1 MISYYIG
8 SGDNAERLVSLCRK
22 YDFDI
27 DIMHRRYIIDG
38 KSILGVMSLV
48 GDTIGIDLMTDDENI
63 KEEFKKKL
71 YEEVK

>member
-8 SGDNAERLVSLCRK
+8 SSDNAERLVRLCRK

-27 DIMHRRYIIDG
+27 DIMYGRYIIDG

-48 GDTIGIDLMTDDENI
+48 GNTVGIDLMTYDENI

>member
-8 SGDNAERLVSLCRK
+8 SSDNAGRLVRLCRK

-27 DIMHRRYIIDG
+27 DIMYGRYIIDG

-48 GDTIGIDLMTDDENI
+48 GNTVGIDLMTYDENI